1 MVITP
6 ALDPGGLVHRA
17 RGDDD
22 PHAPVSVTGH
32 GPAPSIH
39 QERDQETRLGDI
51 LINTNFQMKKVYHAL
66 EEGRLPGAGLT
77 QSPEYRP
84 ALLMPV

>member
-22 PHAPVSVTGH
+22 PHAPVSVTRH

-51 LINTNFQMKKVYHAL
+51 
-66 EEGRLPGAGLT
+66 
-77 QSPEYRP
+77 
-84 ALLMPV
+84 